1 MILIINDAEFC
12 TDFSQ
17 INEAIKER
25 EKQLIENSNEFE
37 LIPPF
42 KEIYESYREYRLAE
56 YQLDEEERNG
66 IFQDETY
73 DYYSQKEKTF
83 SEIKYVES
91 KLVELFNEMNKIESR
106 NYNIA
111 IGEISKE
118 TTQSSSGESS
128 SSSGSG
134 GGQGGTSS
142 GEETSNSGDSGSSS
156 NSKQDNKKFELEIS
170 GVLTNKEDINWE
182 YIKGEIE
189 NLYSS
194 ISTITLDLL
203 QINVTQEEILAFNSQ
218 LDNLAVA
225 VKDENKENTLS
236 QMSTLYDTLATITQ
250 KIQGEETYKILVEI
264 KQNVFKAYSK
274 LDTGNWNEIANDTNN
289 AITSYSKLLSNTN
302 IEPQNQYIINKG
314 YILINEL
321 QNAVNLQDTSVFLIK
336 YKYLLEELNSL

>member
-1 MILIINDAEFC
+1 MKNLKRIAYIVLILII
-12 TDFSQ
+12 
-17 INEAIKER
+17 AI
-25 EKQLIENSNEFE
+25 LGFMIYSNAS
-37 LIPPF
+37 
-42 KEIYESYREYRLAE
+42 KDDDNN
-56 YQLDEEERNG
+56 QN
-66 IFQDETY
+66 
-73 DYYSQKEKTF
+73 EKTF

-111 IGEISKE
+111 IGEVSKE
-118 TTQSSSGESS
+118 TEQSSSEESS

-142 GEETSNSGDSGSSS
+142 GEVSSSSGDNNSTS

-264 KQNVFKAYSK
+264 KQNIFKAYSK
-274 LDTGNWNEIANDTNN
+274 LDTGNWNEIANDINN

-302 IEPQNQYIINKG
+302 IESQNQYAINKG

-321 QNAVNLQDTSVFLIK
+321 QNAVNLQDVSVFLIK

>member
-1 MILIINDAEFC
+1 MKNLKRIAYIVLILIITILGFVIYSNANKNDENVK
-12 TDFSQ
+12 
-17 INEAIKER
+17 NEKA
-25 EKQLIENSNEFE
+25 
-37 LIPPF
+37 
-42 KEIYESYREYRLAE
+42 
-56 YQLDEEERNG
+56 
-66 IFQDETY
+66 
-73 DYYSQKEKTF
+73 F

-111 IGEISKE
+111 IGEISKD

-134 GGQGGTSS
+134 GGEGGTSS
-142 GEETSNSGDSGSSS
+142 GGEETSSDSSSDENTSSS
-156 NSKQDNKKFELEIS
+156 NSNQDNKKFELEIS

-194 ISTITLDLL
+194 ISTITLDML
-203 QINVTQEEILAFNSQ
+203 QINVTQEEILTFNNQ

-250 KIQGEETYKILVEI
+250 KIQGEETYKILVEV
-264 KQNVFKAYSK
+264 KQNIFKAYSK
-274 LDTGNWNEIANDTNN
+274 LDTENWSEIANNINN

-302 IEPQNQYIINKG
+302 IETQNQYVINKG
-314 YILINEL
+314 YVLINEL
-321 QNAVNLQDTSVFLIK
+321 KNAVNLQDISVFLIK

>member
-1 MILIINDAEFC
+1 MKEKGNNKIKKVEEMNLKNLKRIAYIVLILIITILGFVIYSNANKNDENVK
-12 TDFSQ
+12 
-17 INEAIKER
+17 NEKA
-25 EKQLIENSNEFE
+25 
-37 LIPPF
+37 
-42 KEIYESYREYRLAE
+42 
-56 YQLDEEERNG
+56 
-66 IFQDETY
+66 
-73 DYYSQKEKTF
+73 F

-111 IGEISKE
+111 IGEISKD

-134 GGQGGTSS
+134 GGEGGTSS
-142 GEETSNSGDSGSSS
+142 GGEETSSDSSSDENTSSS
-156 NSKQDNKKFELEIS
+156 NSNQDNKKFELEIS

-194 ISTITLDLL
+194 ISTITLDML
-203 QINVTQEEILAFNSQ
+203 QINVTQEEILTFNNQ

-225 VKDENKENTLS
+225 VKDENKENTLN

-250 KIQGEETYKILVEI
+250 KIQGEETYKILVEV
-264 KQNVFKAYSK
+264 KQNIFKAYSK
-274 LDTGNWNEIANDTNN
+274 LDSENWSEIANDINN

-302 IEPQNQYIINKG
+302 IETQNQYVINKG
-314 YILINEL
+314 YVLINEL
-321 QNAVNLQDTSVFLIK
+321 KNAVNLKDISVFLIK

>member
-1 MILIINDAEFC
+1 MKNLKRIAYIVLILIITILGFVIYSNANKNDENVK
-12 TDFSQ
+12 
-17 INEAIKER
+17 NEKA
-25 EKQLIENSNEFE
+25 
-37 LIPPF
+37 
-42 KEIYESYREYRLAE
+42 
-56 YQLDEEERNG
+56 
-66 IFQDETY
+66 
-73 DYYSQKEKTF
+73 F

-111 IGEISKE
+111 IGEISKD

-134 GGQGGTSS
+134 GGEGGTSS
-142 GEETSNSGDSGSSS
+142 GGEETSSDSSSDENTSSS
-156 NSKQDNKKFELEIS
+156 NSNQDNKKFELEIS

-194 ISTITLDLL
+194 ISTITLDML
-203 QINVTQEEILAFNSQ
+203 QINVTQEEILTFNNQ

-250 KIQGEETYKILVEI
+250 KIQGEETYKILVEV
-264 KQNVFKAYSK
+264 KQNIFKAYSK
-274 LDTGNWNEIANDTNN
+274 LDNENWNEIEKDINN
-289 AITSYSKLLSNTN
+289 AITNYSKLLSDTN
-302 IEPQNQYIINKG
+302 IETQNQYVINKG
-314 YILINEL
+314 YVLINEL
-321 QNAVNLQDTSVFLIK
+321 KNAVNLKDISVFLIK

>member
-1 MILIINDAEFC
+1 MKNLKRIAYIVLILIIVILGFM
-12 TDFSQ
+12 
-17 INEAIKER
+17 IY
-25 EKQLIENSNEFE
+25 SNAS
-37 LIPPF
+37 
-42 KEIYESYREYRLAE
+42 KDDDNN
-56 YQLDEEERNG
+56 QN
-66 IFQDETY
+66 
-73 DYYSQKEKTF
+73 EKTF

-111 IGEISKE
+111 IGEVSKE
-118 TTQSSSGESS
+118 TEQSSSEESS

-142 GEETSNSGDSGSSS
+142 GEASSSSGDNNSTS

-264 KQNVFKAYSK
+264 KQNIFKAYSK
-274 LDTGNWNEIANDTNN
+274 LDTGNWNEIANDINN

-302 IEPQNQYIINKG
+302 IESQNQYAINKG

>member
-1 MILIINDAEFC
+1 MKNLKRIAYIVLILIIVILGFM
-12 TDFSQ
+12 
-17 INEAIKER
+17 IY
-25 EKQLIENSNEFE
+25 SNAS
-37 LIPPF
+37 
-42 KEIYESYREYRLAE
+42 KDDDNN
-56 YQLDEEERNG
+56 QN
-66 IFQDETY
+66 
-73 DYYSQKEKTF
+73 EKTF

-111 IGEISKE
+111 IGEVSKE
-118 TTQSSSGESS
+118 TEKSSSEESS

-142 GEETSNSGDSGSSS
+142 GEGSSSSGDNNSTS

-264 KQNVFKAYSK
+264 KQNIFKAYSK
-274 LDTGNWNEIANDTNN
+274 LDTGNWNEIANDINN

-302 IEPQNQYIINKG
+302 IESQNQYAINKG

>member
-1 MILIINDAEFC
+1 MKNLKRIAYIVLILIITILGFVIYSNANKNDENVK
-12 TDFSQ
+12 
-17 INEAIKER
+17 NEKA
-25 EKQLIENSNEFE
+25 
-37 LIPPF
+37 
-42 KEIYESYREYRLAE
+42 
-56 YQLDEEERNG
+56 
-66 IFQDETY
+66 
-73 DYYSQKEKTF
+73 F

-111 IGEISKE
+111 IGEVSKE
-118 TTQSSSGESS
+118 TEKSSSEESS

-142 GEETSNSGDSGSSS
+142 GEASSSSGDNNSTS

-194 ISTITLDLL
+194 ISTITLDML
-203 QINVTQEEILAFNSQ
+203 QINVTQEEILTFNNQ

-250 KIQGEETYKILVEI
+250 KIQGEETYKILVEV
-264 KQNVFKAYSK
+264 KQNIFKAYSK
-274 LDTGNWNEIANDTNN
+274 LDTENWSEIANNINN

-302 IEPQNQYIINKG
+302 IETQNQYVINKG
-314 YILINEL
+314 YVLINEL
-321 QNAVNLQDTSVFLIK
+321 KNAVNLQDISVFLIK

>member
-1 MILIINDAEFC
+1 MKNLKRIAYIVLILIIVILGFM
-12 TDFSQ
+12 
-17 INEAIKER
+17 IY
-25 EKQLIENSNEFE
+25 SNAS
-37 LIPPF
+37 
-42 KEIYESYREYRLAE
+42 KDDDNN
-56 YQLDEEERNG
+56 QN
-66 IFQDETY
+66 
-73 DYYSQKEKTF
+73 EKTF

-111 IGEISKE
+111 IGEVSKE
-118 TTQSSSGESS
+118 TEQSSSEESS

-142 GEETSNSGDSGSSS
+142 GEGSSSSGDNNSTS

-264 KQNVFKAYSK
+264 KQNIFKAYSK
-274 LDTGNWNEIANDTNN
+274 LDTGNWNEIANDINN

-302 IEPQNQYIINKG
+302 IESQNQYAINKG

-336 YKYLLEELNSL
+336 YKYLLEELNSM

>member
-1 MILIINDAEFC
+1 MKNLKRIAYIVLILIIVILGFM
-12 TDFSQ
+12 
-17 INEAIKER
+17 IY
-25 EKQLIENSNEFE
+25 SNAS
-37 LIPPF
+37 
-42 KEIYESYREYRLAE
+42 KDDDNN
-56 YQLDEEERNG
+56 QN
-66 IFQDETY
+66 
-73 DYYSQKEKTF
+73 EKTF

-111 IGEISKE
+111 IGEVSKE
-118 TTQSSSGESS
+118 TEKSSSEESS

-142 GEETSNSGDSGSSS
+142 GEGSSSSGDNNSTS

-236 QMSTLYDTLATITQ
+236 QMSTLYDILATITQ

-264 KQNVFKAYSK
+264 KQNIFKAYSK
-274 LDTGNWNEIANDTNN
+274 LDTGNWNEIANDINN

-302 IEPQNQYIINKG
+302 IESQNQYAINKG

>member
-1 MILIINDAEFC
+1 MKNLKRIAYIVLILIIVILGFM
-12 TDFSQ
+12 
-17 INEAIKER
+17 IY
-25 EKQLIENSNEFE
+25 SNAS
-37 LIPPF
+37 
-42 KEIYESYREYRLAE
+42 KDDDNN
-56 YQLDEEERNG
+56 QN
-66 IFQDETY
+66 
-73 DYYSQKEKTF
+73 EKTF

-111 IGEISKE
+111 IGEVSKE
-118 TTQSSSGESS
+118 TEQSSSEESS

-142 GEETSNSGDSGSSS
+142 GEGSSSSGYNNSTS

-264 KQNVFKAYSK
+264 KQNIFKAYSK
-274 LDTGNWNEIANDTNN
+274 LDTGNWNEIANDINN

-302 IEPQNQYIINKG
+302 IESQNQYAINKG

-321 QNAVNLQDTSVFLIK
+321 QNAVNLQDVSVFLIK

>member
-1 MILIINDAEFC
+1 MKNLKRIAYIVLILIIVILGFVIYSNANKNDENVK
-12 TDFSQ
+12 
-17 INEAIKER
+17 NEKA
-25 EKQLIENSNEFE
+25 
-37 LIPPF
+37 
-42 KEIYESYREYRLAE
+42 
-56 YQLDEEERNG
+56 
-66 IFQDETY
+66 
-73 DYYSQKEKTF
+73 F

-111 IGEISKE
+111 IGEISKD

-134 GGQGGTSS
+134 GGEGGTSS
-142 GEETSNSGDSGSSS
+142 GGEETSSDSSSDENTSSS
-156 NSKQDNKKFELEIS
+156 NSNQDNKKFELEIS

-194 ISTITLDLL
+194 ISTITLDML

-264 KQNVFKAYSK
+264 KQNIFKAYSK
-274 LDTGNWNEIANDTNN
+274 LDNENWNEIEKDINN
-289 AITSYSKLLSNTN
+289 AITNYSKLLSDTN
-302 IEPQNQYIINKG
+302 IETQNQYVINKG
-314 YILINEL
+314 YVLINEL
-321 QNAVNLQDTSVFLIK
+321 KNAVNLKDISVFLIK

>member
-1 MILIINDAEFC
+1 MKNLKRIAYIVLILIIVILGFM
-12 TDFSQ
+12 
-17 INEAIKER
+17 IY
-25 EKQLIENSNEFE
+25 SNAS
-37 LIPPF
+37 
-42 KEIYESYREYRLAE
+42 KDDDNN
-56 YQLDEEERNG
+56 QN
-66 IFQDETY
+66 
-73 DYYSQKEKTF
+73 EKTF

-111 IGEISKE
+111 IGEVSKE
-118 TTQSSSGESS
+118 TEQSSSEESS

-142 GEETSNSGDSGSSS
+142 GEVSSSSGDNNSTS

-264 KQNVFKAYSK
+264 KQNIFKAYSK
-274 LDTGNWNEIANDTNN
+274 LDTGNWNEITNDINN
-289 AITSYSKLLSNTN
+289 AITSYSKLLSSTNT
-302 IEPQNQYIINKG
+302 ESQNQYAINKG

>member
-1 MILIINDAEFC
+1 MKNLKRIAYIVLILIITILGFVIYSNANKNDENVK
-12 TDFSQ
+12 
-17 INEAIKER
+17 NEKA
-25 EKQLIENSNEFE
+25 
-37 LIPPF
+37 
-42 KEIYESYREYRLAE
+42 
-56 YQLDEEERNG
+56 
-66 IFQDETY
+66 
-73 DYYSQKEKTF
+73 F

-111 IGEISKE
+111 IGEISKD

-134 GGQGGTSS
+134 GGEGGTSS
-142 GEETSNSGDSGSSS
+142 GGEETSSDSSSDENTSSS
-156 NSKQDNKKFELEIS
+156 NSNQDNKKFELEIS

-250 KIQGEETYKILVEI
+250 KIQGEETYKILVEV
-264 KQNVFKAYSK
+264 KQNIFKAYSK
-274 LDTGNWNEIANDTNN
+274 LDSENWSEIANDINN

-302 IEPQNQYIINKG
+302 IETQNQYVINKG
-314 YILINEL
+314 YVLINEL
-321 QNAVNLQDTSVFLIK
+321 KNAVNLKDISVFLIK

>member
-1 MILIINDAEFC
+1 MKNLKRIAYIVLILIITILGFVIYSNANKNDENVK
-12 TDFSQ
+12 
-17 INEAIKER
+17 NEKA
-25 EKQLIENSNEFE
+25 
-37 LIPPF
+37 
-42 KEIYESYREYRLAE
+42 
-56 YQLDEEERNG
+56 
-66 IFQDETY
+66 
-73 DYYSQKEKTF
+73 F

-111 IGEISKE
+111 IGEISKD

-134 GGQGGTSS
+134 GGEGGTSS
-142 GEETSNSGDSGSSS
+142 GGEETSSDSSSDENTSSS
-156 NSKQDNKKFELEIS
+156 NSNQDNKKFELEIS

-194 ISTITLDLL
+194 ISTITLDML
-203 QINVTQEEILAFNSQ
+203 QINVTQEEILTFNNQ

-250 KIQGEETYKILVEI
+250 KIQGEETYKILVEV
-264 KQNVFKAYSK
+264 KQNIFKAYSK
-274 LDTGNWNEIANDTNN
+274 LDSENWSEIANDINN

-302 IEPQNQYIINKG
+302 IETQNQYVINKG
-314 YILINEL
+314 YVLINEL
-321 QNAVNLQDTSVFLIK
+321 KNAVNLKDISVFLIK

>member
-1 MILIINDAEFC
+1 MKNLKRIAYIVLILIIVILGFM
-12 TDFSQ
+12 
-17 INEAIKER
+17 IY
-25 EKQLIENSNEFE
+25 SNAS
-37 LIPPF
+37 
-42 KEIYESYREYRLAE
+42 KDDDNN
-56 YQLDEEERNG
+56 QN
-66 IFQDETY
+66 
-73 DYYSQKEKTF
+73 EKTF

-111 IGEISKE
+111 IGEISKD

-142 GEETSNSGDSGSSS
+142 GEASSSSGDNNSTS

-264 KQNVFKAYSK
+264 KQNIFKAYSK
-274 LDTGNWNEIANDTNN
+274 LDTGNWNEIANDINN

-302 IEPQNQYIINKG
+302 IESQNQYAINKG

-321 QNAVNLQDTSVFLIK
+321 QNAVNLQDVSVFLIK

>member
-1 MILIINDAEFC
+1 MKNLKRIAYIVLILII
-12 TDFSQ
+12 
-17 INEAIKER
+17 AI
-25 EKQLIENSNEFE
+25 LGFMIYSNAS
-37 LIPPF
+37 
-42 KEIYESYREYRLAE
+42 KDDGSN
-56 YQLDEEERNG
+56 QN
-66 IFQDETY
+66 
-73 DYYSQKEKTF
+73 EKTF

-111 IGEISKE
+111 IGEVSKE
-118 TTQSSSGESS
+118 TEQSSSEESS

-142 GEETSNSGDSGSSS
+142 GEVSSSSGDNNSTS

-170 GVLTNKEDINWE
+170 GVLTNKENINWE

-264 KQNVFKAYSK
+264 KQNIFKAYSK
-274 LDTGNWNEIANDTNN
+274 LDNENWNEIEKDINN
-289 AITSYSKLLSNTN
+289 AITNYSKLLSDTN
-302 IEPQNQYIINKG
+302 IETQNQYVINKG
-314 YILINEL
+314 YVLINEL
-321 QNAVNLQDTSVFLIK
+321 KNAVNLKDISVFLIK

>member
-1 MILIINDAEFC
+1 MKNLKRIAYIVLILIITILGFVIYSNANKNDENVK
-12 TDFSQ
+12 
-17 INEAIKER
+17 NEKA
-25 EKQLIENSNEFE
+25 
-37 LIPPF
+37 
-42 KEIYESYREYRLAE
+42 
-56 YQLDEEERNG
+56 
-66 IFQDETY
+66 
-73 DYYSQKEKTF
+73 F

-111 IGEISKE
+111 IGEISKD

-134 GGQGGTSS
+134 GGEGGTSS
-142 GEETSNSGDSGSSS
+142 GGEETSSDSSSDENTSSS
-156 NSKQDNKKFELEIS
+156 NSNQDNKKFELEIS

-264 KQNVFKAYSK
+264 KQNIFKAYSK
-274 LDTGNWNEIANDTNN
+274 LDNENWNEIEKDINN
-289 AITSYSKLLSNTN
+289 AITNYSKLLSDTN
-302 IEPQNQYIINKG
+302 IETQNQYVINKG
-314 YILINEL
+314 YVLINEL
-321 QNAVNLQDTSVFLIK
+321 KNAVNLKDISVFLIK